1 MSSFAFKT
9 EKFEGPLELLLDLIE
24 RRKMHISDV
33 SLSDVADKFLA
44 HIETLGELPVS
55 DTANFVYVASIL
67 LLIKSRALL
76 PDIELDREEEA
87 SIEDLERRL
96 AIYKLLKEQ
105 TVEISRVLGKSVIYS
120 REETRDLQV
129 VFAPPGRLDTNEL
142 WQIARQLLE
151 AAPKEEIL
159 EQKTVKSI
167 ISLEEMIERLA
178 ERMQNTLK
186 SSFRTFA
193 KLERSEKVNVIVSF
207 LAMLELVKRGALEVR
222 QHAHFDDIEMEITS
236 TSTPT
241 YA

>member
-1 MSSFAFKT
+1 
-9 EKFEGPLELLLDLIE
+9 
-24 RRKMHISDV
+24 MHISDV

-76 PDIELDREEEA
+76 PDIELNREEEA

-105 TVEISRVLGKSVIYS
+105 TVEISRVLGKSVIFS

>member
-76 PDIELDREEEA
+76 PDIELNREEEA